1 MAKIQFSLIIKI
13 KIGRPEHLLTHNP
26 PPRSSKWTTYV
37 YHPISAYSARIGK
50 KNKYQQKYVARQFSH
65 YK

>member
-26 PPRSSKWTTYV
+26 PRVPQSGRHMCITPYLRIQPEQEKKTNTSKST
-37 YHPISAYSARIGK
+37 
-50 KNKYQQKYVARQFSH
+50 
-65 YK
+65 